1 MDIHSM
7 NINRMPMSQ
16 DYRELPET
24 DEDVERVLLKAQF
37 DRSIRL
43 MERAMDMWLLHEEY
57 GERHC
62 LLIPMYT
69 DSDGRRIGAVKG
81 EVTMSGVE
89 NMIEILEATLR
100 QMRANQERMQAE
112 QAEQMAELRAS
123 DDAEARKEDAEL
135 KRWLQE
141 DAPYND

>member
-57 GERHC
+57 GQRHC

-81 EVTMSGVE
+81 EVTSSGIE
-89 NMIEILEATLR
+89 NMIEILESTVR
-100 QMRANQERMQAE
+100 QMRANHERMQAE

-135 KRWLQE
+135 KRWLTE

>member
-69 DSDGRRIGAVKG
+69 DSDGRRIGVVKG

-123 DDAEARKEDAEL
+123 DDAEAEAEL
-135 KRWLQE
+135 KRWLTE

>member
-1 MDIHSM
+1 M

-16 DYRELPET
+16 DFRKMPAT
-24 DEDVERVLLKAQF
+24 DEETERVLLKAQF

-81 EVTMSGVE
+81 EVTMSGLE
-89 NMIEILEATLR
+89 NMIEILESTVR
-100 QMRANQERMQAE
+100 QMRANQERMEQEEAE
-112 QAEQMAELRAS
+112 RLTEIMACDDR
-123 DDAEARKEDAEL
+123 DDAEADAEADAEL

>member
-1 MDIHSM
+1 
-7 NINRMPMSQ
+7 MSQ
-16 DYRELPET
+16 DYREMPET
-24 DEDVERVLLKAQF
+24 DEDVERALLKAQF

-100 QMRANQERMQAE
+100 QMRANQERMQQE
-112 QAEQMAELRAS
+112 EEERLTEIMAC
-123 DDAEARKEDAEL
+123 DDRDDGEAAADAEL

>member
-1 MDIHSM
+1 M

-16 DYRELPET
+16 DFRELPET

-57 GERHC
+57 GQRHC

-69 DSDGRRIGAVKG
+69 DSEGRRIGVVKG
-81 EVTMSGVE
+81 EVTSSGVE
-89 NMIEILEATLR
+89 NMIEILEDTLR
-100 QMRANQERMQAE
+100 QMRANHERMQRE
-112 QAEQMAELRAS
+112 KAEQMAELLAS
-123 DDAEARKEDAEL
+123 DEAEAAADADL
-135 KRWLQE
+135 KRWLRE

>member
-1 MDIHSM
+1 M

-16 DYRELPET
+16 DFRELPET
-24 DEDVERVLLKAQF
+24 DEDVERALLKAQF

-57 GERHC
+57 GQRHC

-69 DSDGRRIGAVKG
+69 DSDRRRIGAVKG
-81 EVTMSGVE
+81 EVTMSGLE
-89 NMIEILEATLR
+89 NMIEILESTVR
-100 QMRANQERMQAE
+100 QMRANHERMQREEAE
-112 QAEQMAELRAS
+112 RLDEIQACDDR
-123 DDAEARKEDAEL
+123 DDAEADAEL

>member
-1 MDIHSM
+1 M

-69 DSDGRRIGAVKG
+69 DSDGRRIGVVKG

-123 DDAEARKEDAEL
+123 DDAEAEAEL
-135 KRWLQE
+135 KRWLTE

>member
-1 MDIHSM
+1 M

-24 DEDVERVLLKAQF
+24 DEDVERALLKAQF

-43 MERAMDMWLLHEEY
+43 MERAMDMWLLQEEY

-69 DSDGRRIGAVKG
+69 DIDGRRIGAVKG
-81 EVTMSGVE
+81 EVTMSGLE
-89 NMIEILEATLR
+89 NMIEILESTVR
-100 QMRANQERMQAE
+100 QMRANHERMQRE
-112 QAEQMAELRAS
+112 EEERLEEIQACDDR
-123 DDAEARKEDAEL
+123 DDAEADAEL

>member
-1 MDIHSM
+1 M

>member
-1 MDIHSM
+1 M

-100 QMRANQERMQAE
+100 QMRANQERMQQE
-112 QAEQMAELRAS
+112 EEERHDEIQACDDR
-123 DDAEARKEDAEL
+123 DDAEAEAEL
-135 KRWLQE
+135 KRWLTE

>member
-1 MDIHSM
+1 M

-16 DYRELPET
+16 DYREMPET
-24 DEDVERVLLKAQF
+24 DEDVERALLKAQF

-100 QMRANQERMQAE
+100 QMRANQERMQQE
-112 QAEQMAELRAS
+112 EEERLTEIMAC
-123 DDAEARKEDAEL
+123 DDRDDGEAAADAEL

>member
-1 MDIHSM
+1 M

-16 DYRELPET
+16 DFRELPET
-24 DEDVERVLLKAQF
+24 DEDVERALLKAQF

-57 GERHC
+57 GQRHC

-69 DSDGRRIGAVKG
+69 DNEGRKIGAVKG
-81 EVTMSGVE
+81 EVTMSGLE
-89 NMIEILEATLR
+89 NMIEILEATVR
-100 QMRANQERMQAE
+100 QMRANHERMQQE
-112 QAEQMAELRAS
+112 EEERLTEIMAC
-123 DDAEARKEDAEL
+123 DDRDDGEAAADADL
-135 KRWLQE
+135 KRWLTE

>member
-1 MDIHSM
+1 M

-24 DEDVERVLLKAQF
+24 DEDVERALLKAQF

-81 EVTMSGVE
+81 EVTMSVVE

-112 QAEQMAELRAS
+112 HAEQMAELRAS
-123 DDAEARKEDAEL
+123 DDRDDTEADAEL
-135 KRWLQE
+135 KRWLTE

>member
-1 MDIHSM
+1 M

-89 NMIEILEATLR
+89 NMIEILETTLR
-100 QMRANQERMQAE
+100 QMRANQERMQQE
-112 QAEQMAELRAS
+112 EAEQMAELRAS
-123 DDAEARKEDAEL
+123 DDVEARKEDAEL
-135 KRWLQE
+135 KRWLTE